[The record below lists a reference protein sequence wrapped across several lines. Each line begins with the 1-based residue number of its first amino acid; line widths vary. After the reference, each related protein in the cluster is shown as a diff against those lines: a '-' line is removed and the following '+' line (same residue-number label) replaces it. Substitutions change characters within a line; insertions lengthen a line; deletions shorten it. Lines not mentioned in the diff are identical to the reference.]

1 MRWRRVSWA
10 GLVLAVL
17 LLSTVT
23 LVAFQRDDA
32 DPRFRTARRII
43 GDLNEHGLKCAE
55 GSADLSPA
63 DAPIAVNAEGPC
75 AVDGRQVRIVV
86 VAAADGSARNRYLR
100 WRSEQGGG
108 GYFVLGDTWGVGGD
122 FEWLARRVQ
131 QAIGG
136 TICGLS
142 VVDGTCAPLDA
153 GR

>member
-1 MRWRRVSWA
+1 
-10 GLVLAVL
+10 
-17 LLSTVT
+17 
-23 LVAFQRDDA
+23 
-32 DPRFRTARRII
+32 
-43 GDLNEHGLKCAE
+43 
-55 GSADLSPA
+55 
-63 DAPIAVNAEGPC
+63 
-75 AVDGRQVRIVV
+75 VDGRQVRIVV

-136 TICGLS
+136 TVCGLS